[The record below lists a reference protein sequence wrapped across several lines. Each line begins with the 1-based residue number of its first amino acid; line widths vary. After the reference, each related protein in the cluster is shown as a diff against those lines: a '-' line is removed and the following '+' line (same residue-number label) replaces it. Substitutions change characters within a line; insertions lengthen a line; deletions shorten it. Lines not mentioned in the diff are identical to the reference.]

1 MTTVIAGIR
10 ERANEVRQT
19 AARRQAALNL
29 WAEMPTRTAEDTLD
43 RLSDELATWIVPLTD
58 DNATLLA
65 HVDELT
71 ERVAALEAALRPFAD
86 IWNVYGKSGRID
98 YETAIM
104 SFVRFPYDGSQV
116 DAAFKQAADA
126 LEAENTRLRDFE
138 KDYRALAAQV
148 ASIDS
153 AGDVQIDDLEAYYG
167 EQADMAQ
174 VRLTALIAVTTLAG
188 IHDRRVREQTEAA
201 ALASARGR
209 DADGSG
215 EAGA

>member
-1 MTTVIAGIR
+1 MTTDIAGIR

-71 ERVAALEAALRPFAD
+71 ERVA
-86 IWNVYGKSGRID
+86 
-98 YETAIM
+98 
-104 SFVRFPYDGSQV
+104 
-116 DAAFKQAADA
+116 A